1 MCHRHIEKNVRN
13 LAQTARKA
21 ISQHN
26 EEEHES
32 ADWYKDNVDNAP
44 KICVITTSKGTVAK
58 KIDDF
63 ATEIKSVKLHH
74 ACEVSWDKKGYPV

>member
-1 MCHRHIEKNVRN
+1 MKKNMN
-13 LAQTARKA
+13 QQTGTKTMSTMHQKYAL
-21 ISQHN
+21 SLLQ
-26 EEEHES
+26 
-32 ADWYKDNVDNAP
+32 
-44 KICVITTSKGTVAK
+44 KGTVAK